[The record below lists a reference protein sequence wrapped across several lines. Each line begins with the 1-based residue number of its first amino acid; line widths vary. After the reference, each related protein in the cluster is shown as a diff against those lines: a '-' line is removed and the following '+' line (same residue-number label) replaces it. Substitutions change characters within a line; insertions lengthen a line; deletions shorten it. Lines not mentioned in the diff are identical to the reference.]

1 MANDARNRAREVRA
15 EIDFVKERAAET
27 TVLTDLIAAGKL
39 PRRVT
44 HNDTKFNNVMIDN
57 ATGEGICVIDLDTVM
72 PGSALYDFGDA
83 IRSGAMPAAE
93 DERDLSRARLDL
105 ELYENYARGYLETA
119 RDFLTP
125 LEIDLLPFAARLITL
140 EQGIRFLAD
149 HLNGDVYY
157 KIHRE
162 NHNLDRARTQLKM
175 VADMEGKFQGDGGR
189 RGQVSVGQIHHWIL
203 PQRRGV
209 AEKSKT
215 VLREFSRCPSLR
227 LGASA
232 G

>member
-15 EIDFVKERAAET
+15 EIDFVEERAAET

-140 EQGIRFLAD
+140 EQGMRFLAD

-175 VADMEGKFQGDGGR
+175 VADMEGKFQAMEAVVTKYR
-189 RGQVSVGQIHHWIL
+189 
-203 PQRRGV
+203 
-209 AEKSKT
+209 
-215 VLREFSRCPSLR
+215 
-227 LGASA
+227 
-232 G
+232 